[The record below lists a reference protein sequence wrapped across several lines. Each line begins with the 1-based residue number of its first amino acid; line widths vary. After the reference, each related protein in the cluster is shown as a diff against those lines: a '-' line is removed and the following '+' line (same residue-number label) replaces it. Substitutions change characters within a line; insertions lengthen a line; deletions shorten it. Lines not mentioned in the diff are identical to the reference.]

1 MLAGLLRC
9 GRCGRK
15 LLVHYSGKEGVAL
28 YRCRGAAARYGDAN
42 CLGFRGTS
50 LERAVEEEV
59 LKVLEPG
66 AIEAALAAGRSAL
79 QGRDDHLRALEL
91 EVEQARYQAERS
103 FRQYDAS
110 DPENRLVTG
119 ELERRWNEA
128 LLHVRALEERLRELE
143 QAPSPQRTIDPQELL
158 TLGSDFARVWQD
170 PSTDMRLKKRIVRTL
185 VEEIVADVN
194 EAGDT
199 IEAVIHW
206 KGGIHSTRR
215 VRKNTTG
222 HRRVGAEKTQEIIA
236 QMAGRF
242 SDEDIAL
249 TLNRISIRTATGL
262 TWNADRVRAYRG
274 YHHLPALVRSDETPN
289 ERVTLNEAADILGVC
304 AMTVRRLIGRGI
316 LPAVQAAPWVPWSIR
331 RSDLD
336 ESRVQQ
342 AVQASK
348 DYRPRITRRDI
359 KTLRFPGM

>member
-1 MLAGLLRC
+1 M
-9 GRCGRK
+9 
-15 LLVHYSGKEGVAL
+15 HYSGKEGVAL
-28 YRCRGAAARYGDAN
+28 YRCRGAANRYGEPS

-66 AIEAALAAGRSAL
+66 AIEAAVAAGRAAVEK
-79 QGRDDHLRALEL
+79 RDEHLKAVELEL
-91 EVEQARYQAERS
+91 EQARYEAERS

-128 LLHVRALEERLRELE
+128 LLRVRALEERLRELA
-143 QAPSPQRTIDPQELL
+143 QAPSPQKTIDPEELL
-158 TLGSDFARVWQD
+158 TLGSDFAQVWQA

-185 VEEIVADVN
+185 VEEIVTDVN

-206 KGGIHSTRR
+206 RGGIHSTRR

-222 HRRVGAEKTQEIIA
+222 HRRVGAEKTAKIIA

-249 TLNRISIRTATGL
+249 TLNRISIRTSTGL
-262 TWNADRVRAYRG
+262 TWNARRVRAYRS
-274 YHHLPALVRSDETPN
+274 YHNLPALDRTDDKPSEM
-289 ERVTLNEAADILGVC
+289 VTLNEAASILGVC
-304 AMTVRRLIGRGI
+304 AMTVRRFIGRGI
-316 LPAVQAAPWVPWSIR
+316 LPAVQAAPSVPWSIR
-331 RSDLD
+331 RRDLD
-336 ESRVQQ
+336 EPRVKQ

-348 DYRPRITRRDI
+348 DYPSLTARRDT
-359 KTLRFPGM
+359 KTLKIPGL